1 MNMPKP
7 TLQEYQEAIQRP
19 DLCFADN
26 DLKRGKP
33 VAGVFNLP
41 KVISGGFAGVF
52 QIKRGGRSYAARCFL
67 KDVPDIEKRY
77 KAISSFLKRKRI
89 PYFVKF
95 EYIDQGIQ
103 VKGSWYPILKMEWLN
118 GVTLGEYIEKNRRST
133 KVMENLVTKFQAM
146 VESLKK
152 RGISHGDLHDQNI
165 MVVEDELKII
175 DYDAMFVP
183 GLENYESSELGH
195 TNYQHPER
203 RLTDFGPY
211 VDNFSEWVIYL
222 SLLALVKKPEIW
234 EKLNGGDQCLL
245 FRSIDFGDPERS
257 KAFTAIEEIPD
268 DHLRILTDAFKDAVY
283 TYNLADIPSI
293 INEKQ
298 ILNKRRRLY
307 NEVAKIPQVSNE
319 GFQVEVPQA
328 DRSWIWSTKKIEYK
342 NFKNSFKLEKAL
354 LLTTFLY
361 ALALSTLYIV
371 YQYPTNQITRYAA
384 GLPLPILMIPLTYY
398 FSDVVRN
405 RNNKASKLRKLE
417 KEIKSKRKS
426 IQRDVDT
433 INHLKE
439 ETNKK
444 IKELKQE
451 IVNLKNEE
459 SLELKKAEA
468 SHHTKLRELSNERK
482 DLAKQEKNELETL
495 LKDTQRTYVLDKL
508 STQKV
513 KDSKVKGLSGLK
525 RFFLARGGVKTAADF
540 TDVSVRNSMFFGVG
554 ARFRRKDGKTVHVR
568 WITPAQTTALRR
580 WRNQLEEKYK
590 PMVPKELPK
599 SVEAQV
605 KQRYEIKLKRVQ
617 AEEEKSKKEIQG
629 AKTLIKEKYSK
640 IYEEVKSKIE
650 KSKRHHDAVVNRMR
664 GQLSTKCGEVE
675 TLDWE
680 MSNLEHELKGYESIS
695 FMNFVKEIMC

>member
-1 MNMPKP
+1 MPKP

-19 DLCFADN
+19 DLCFSDN

-52 QIKRGGRSYAARCFL
+52 QIKRGGKSYAARCFL
-67 KDVPDIEKRY
+67 KDVSDIEKRY
-77 KAISSFLKRKRI
+77 KAISMFLKRKRI

-103 VKGSWYPILKMEWLN
+103 VKGTWYPILKMEWLN
-118 GVTLGEYIEKNRRST
+118 GVTLGEYIEKNRRNT
-133 KVMENLVTKFQAM
+133 KVMEGLVTKFQDM

-152 RGISHGDLHDQNI
+152 RGIAHGDLHDQNI
-165 MVVEDELKII
+165 MVVDDELKII

-183 GLENYESSELGH
+183 GLEDYESSEIGH

-222 SLLALVKKPEIW
+222 SLLALVKKTEIW
-234 EKLNGGDQCLL
+234 DNLNGGDQCLL
-245 FRSIDFGDPERS
+245 FRSADFGDPERS
-257 KAFTAIEEIPD
+257 KAFTAIEGIPD
-268 DHLRILTDAFKDAVY
+268 DHIRILTDAFKDAVY

-298 ILNKRRRLY
+298 ILNKRRKLY

-319 GFQVEVPQA
+319 GFKVEVPQA
-328 DRSWIWSTKKIEYK
+328 DRSWIWSTKKVEYK

-354 LLTTFLY
+354 LFTTFLY
-361 ALALSTLYIV
+361 ALALPIMFFILE
-371 YQYPTNQITRYAA
+371 YPVNEVTRYAL
-384 GLPLPILMIPLTYY
+384 GLPLPIILISLTYY
-398 FSDVVRN
+398 FSDVVRK
-405 RNNKASKLRKLE
+405 RNNKTSKLRKLE

-426 IQRDVDT
+426 IQRDVDS

-451 IVNLKNEE
+451 IVSLQNEE
-459 SLELKKAEA
+459 SLELKKAES
-468 SHHTKLRELSNERK
+468 SHHTRLRELSNERK
-482 DLAKQEKNELETL
+482 DLAKQEKNELDTTL
-495 LKDTQRTYVLDKL
+495 KETQRTYVVDKL
-508 STQKV
+508 SAQRV
-513 KDSKVKGLSGLK
+513 KDSKVKGLGFLR
-525 RFFLARGGVKTAADF
+525 RFFLARGGIKTAADF
-540 TDVSVRNSMFFGVG
+540 TDVSVRNSMLFGVG
-554 ARFRRKDGKTVHVR
+554 ARFRKRDGKTVHVR

-590 PMVPKELPK
+590 PLVPKNLPK
-599 SVEAQV
+599 SVESQV
-605 KQRYEIKLKRVQ
+605 KQTYQIKLGRVQ
-617 AEEEKSKKEIQG
+617 AEEDKAKKEIQD
-629 AKTLIKEKYSK
+629 AKTHIREKYSK
-640 IYEEVKSKIE
+640 IHEEVKSKIE

-695 FMNFVKEIMC
+695 FMKYVKEIIA